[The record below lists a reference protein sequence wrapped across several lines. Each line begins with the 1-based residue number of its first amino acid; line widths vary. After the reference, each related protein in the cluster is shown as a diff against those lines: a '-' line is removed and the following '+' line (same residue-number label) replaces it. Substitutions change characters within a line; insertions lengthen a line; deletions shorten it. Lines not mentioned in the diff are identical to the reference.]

1 MFKGETILFILLLN
15 ENYGASYLLCNA
27 LLVFRLLKE
36 TCSRENPQMGN
47 NGKIILLLFYGKLY
61 GDLAL
66 HSFFQLSFKACFR
79 VFVILWKVRVK
90 RESKRNSSS
99 NLYPSPTF

>member
-36 TCSRENPQMGN
+36 MFIRENPQMGN
-47 NGKIILLLFYGKLY
+47 NDKIILLLFYGKLY

-66 HSFFQLSFKACFR
+66 HSFFSALFQSLFQSLCHT
-79 VFVILWKVRVK
+79 LQS
-90 RESKRNSSS
+90 EG
-99 NLYPSPTF
+99 